1 MGVES
6 CDFSQAEK
14 IRSACKAEQIHK
26 ITTILTQNN
35 NLGPSQLYKQFF
47 LSQHEKNQKTQ
58 LPKPKTRGHVE
69 HLTCRALPDITSG
82 PEVRQIF
89 KIWTVWKPDI
99 FLPGCRTFRN
109 RKNPIF
115 FKSFSY
121 YYFVFIW
128 QNVYKHKS

>member
-35 NLGPSQLYKQFF
+35 NQGPSQLYKQFF

-69 HLTCRALPDITSG
+69 HLTYRALPDITSG

-89 KIWTVWKPDI
+89 KIWTVWKLDV
-99 FLPGCRTFRN
+99 FLPDARLLTLV
-109 RKNPIF
+109 KVEKEIKIF
-115 FKSFSY
+115 FV
-121 YYFVFIW
+121 YF
-128 QNVYKHKS
+128 